1 MRSMVRART
10 AANVPTFQ
18 TTELPPEQDRDERID
33 WTLMGI
39 DLTAIVVLGAGLVT
53 ALLGR

>member
-1 MRSMVRART
+1 MVRART

-39 DLTAIVVLGAGLVT
+39 DLTAVVVLGAGLVT